1 VLSEDRPLRRRE
13 ALIAIGGAG
22 LGSFWLARAL
32 TGRSGSTVAQAD
44 CILSKEATEGPY
56 WVAIH
61 LTRRNITE
69 GRTGMPLRLRLKVL
83 DASTCKPIKGANVEL
98 WHADAGG
105 VYSAVQGNTKTFL
118 RGHQVSDANGVV
130 IFDTIYP
137 GWYSGRTPHIHVK
150 VHVGSSYVYTGQLFF
165 ADTISSRVY
174 RTKRYRSRGQ
184 ADTTN
189 GADSIYADAGGGRAR
204 LRLSHR
210 GKSNGYLGAISLGV
224 SP

>member
-1 VLSEDRPLRRRE
+1 MRAQETADVLSEDRPLRRRE

-56 WVAIH
+56 WVANH

-83 DASTCKPIKGANVEL
+83 DAATCKPIKCANVEL

-105 VYSAVQGNTKTFL
+105 VYSAGQGNTNTRPATKRPL
-118 RGHQVSDANGVV
+118 WLVE
-130 IFDTIYP
+130 IP
-137 GWYSGRTPHIHVK
+137 SGRPCSNT
-150 VHVGSSYVYTGQLFF
+150 S
-165 ADTISSRVY
+165 
-174 RTKRYRSRGQ
+174 YRS
-184 ADTTN
+184 
-189 GADSIYADAGGGRAR
+189 
-204 LRLSHR
+204 
-210 GKSNGYLGAISLGV
+210 SLMTSG
-224 SP
+224 SLLLQC

>member
-1 VLSEDRPLRRRE
+1 VLGPERRLRRRE
-13 ALIAIGGAG
+13 ALIAAGGAG

-32 TGRSGSTVAQAD
+32 SGGSGGTAQAD
-44 CILSKEATEGPY
+44 CVLSKEATEGPY
-56 WVAIH
+56 WVANH
-61 LTRRNITE
+61 LTRRNITD

-105 VYSAVQGNTKTFL
+105 VYSGVQGNTKSFL
-118 RGHQVSDANGVV
+118 RGHQVSDSSGVV

-137 GWYSGRTPHIHVK
+137 GWYSGRTPHIHIK
-150 VHVGSSYVYTGQLFF
+150 VPVGSGYVYTGQLFF
-165 ADTISSRVY
+165 ADTISSRIY
-174 RTKRYRSRGQ
+174 RTRRYRSHGQ

-189 GADSIYADAGGGRAR
+189 GADSIYAGAGGSHAR
-204 LRLSHR
+204 LRLSRR
-210 GKSNGYLGAISLGV
+210 GKDRGYLGAISLGV